1 MILFLMVGWSVGLVT
16 GDVNVSPVVF
26 FRDFGV
32 LRGSLGGLGGS
43 LGGPWG
49 SLGGPW
55 GSLGGR
61 WASPGLPSEKL
72 KTHLHVYID
81 K

>member
-49 SLGGPW
+49 SLGG
-55 GSLGGR
+55 R

-72 KTHLHVYID
+72 KTHLHVYVD

>member
-49 SLGGPW
+49 SLGG
-55 GSLGGR
+55 R

>member
-49 SLGGPW
+49 V
-55 GSLGGR
+55 LGGR
-61 WASPGLPSEKL
+61 WESPGLPSEKL
-72 KTHLHVYID
+72 KTHLHVYFD